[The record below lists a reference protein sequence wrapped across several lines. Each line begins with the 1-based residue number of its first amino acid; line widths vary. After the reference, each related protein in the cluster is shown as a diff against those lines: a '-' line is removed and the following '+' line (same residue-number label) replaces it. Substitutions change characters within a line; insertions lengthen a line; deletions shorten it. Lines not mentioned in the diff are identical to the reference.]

1 MKSLFSTYFFLFL
14 AVTVGMAGTAQA
26 AINNKLNE
34 FISNPIV
41 VALVSF
47 VVGAGAL
54 LIYIVASGGQLSTI
68 WTAKNVPVIAW
79 TGGILGAYFV
89 ACTVILVPRLGV
101 ALTFS
106 LIIAGQMVL
115 TIIIDHYGLFDV
127 PVRQVSI
134 SRIAGV
140 ALIVLGVVLIRKF

>member
-1 MKSLFSTYFFLFL
+1 MRSFISSYFYLLL
-14 AVTVGMAGTAQA
+14 ALTVGMAGTAQA

-34 FISNPIV
+34 YIPNPLV

-47 VVGAGAL
+47 VVGGAAL
-54 LIYIVASGGQLSTI
+54 LIYIVASGGQLSSI
-68 WTAKNVPVIAW
+68 WTAKNVPAIAW

-89 ACTVILVPRLGV
+89 ACTVILIPRLGV

-115 TIIIDHYGLFDV
+115 TLIIDHYALFGVDQR
-127 PVRQVSI
+127 PVGI
-134 SRIAGV
+134 ARIAGV
-140 ALIVLGVVLIRKF
+140 ALIIAGVVLIRRF

>member
-1 MKSLFSTYFFLFL
+1 MRSFLGNYFLLIL

-34 FISNPIV
+34 FITNPII

-47 VVGAGAL
+47 IVGSVAL
-54 LIYIVASGGQLSTI
+54 LIYIVASGGQLSSI
-68 WTAKNVPVIAW
+68 WTTKNIPWIAW

-89 ACTVILVPRLGV
+89 ACTVILIPKLGV

-106 LIIAGQMVL
+106 LIVAGQMVL
-115 TIIIDHYGLFDV
+115 TLIIDHYALFGV
-127 PVRQVSI
+127 PERSI
-134 SRIAGV
+134 SLARVGGV
-140 ALIVLGVVLIRKF
+140 VLIVLGVVLIRRF

>member
-1 MKSLFSTYFFLFL
+1 MRSFISNYFFLLL
-14 AVTVGMAGTAQA
+14 ALTVGMAGTAQA

-34 FISNPIV
+34 YVPNPLV

-47 VVGAGAL
+47 LVGGAAL
-54 LIYIVASGGQLSTI
+54 LVYIVVSGGQLSSI
-68 WTAKNVPVIAW
+68 WTAKNVPWIAW

-89 ACTVILVPRLGV
+89 ACTVILIPRLGV

-115 TIIIDHYGLFDV
+115 TLIIDHYALFGV
-127 PVRQVSI
+127 QQRPVGFARA
-134 SRIAGV
+134 AGV
-140 ALIVLGVVLIRKF
+140 ALIIAGVVLIRRF

>member
-1 MKSLFSTYFFLFL
+1 MRSFISNYFFLIL
-14 AVTVGMAGTAQA
+14 AITVGMAGTAQA

-34 FISNPIV
+34 FISNPVV
-41 VALVSF
+41 VAFVSF
-47 VVGAGAL
+47 VVGAVAL
-54 LIYIVASGGQLSTI
+54 LIYVVASGGQLSSI
-68 WTAKNVPVIAW
+68 WTAKNVPWIAW
-79 TGGILGAYFV
+79 TGGVLGAYFV

-127 PVRQVSI
+127 PVRPVSI
-134 SRIAGV
+134 ARVAGV
-140 ALIVLGVVLIRKF
+140 ALITLGVVLIRRF

>member
-1 MKSLFSTYFFLFL
+1 MRSLLGNYFFLLL

-34 FISNPIV
+34 FITNPVI

-47 VVGAGAL
+47 IVGSVAL
-54 LIYIVASGGQLSTI
+54 LIYIVASGGQLSSI
-68 WTAKNVPVIAW
+68 WTTKNIPWIAW
-79 TGGILGAYFV
+79 TGGVLGAYFV

-106 LIIAGQMVL
+106 LIIAGQMAL
-115 TIIIDHYGLFDV
+115 TLIIDHYAMFGV
-127 PVRQVSI
+127 PERPI
-134 SRIAGV
+134 SLARAGGV
-140 ALIVLGVVLIRKF
+140 ALIVLGVVLIRRF

>member
-1 MKSLFSTYFFLFL
+1 MRSFISNYFFLFL
-14 AVTVGMAGTAQA
+14 ALTVGMAGTAQA

-34 FISNPIV
+34 YIPNPLI

-47 VVGAGAL
+47 VVGGVAL
-54 LIYIVASGGQLSTI
+54 FIYILASGAQLSSI

-89 ACTVILVPRLGV
+89 ACTVILIPRLGV

-115 TIIIDHYGLFDV
+115 TLIIDHFALFGV
-127 PVRQVSI
+127 EQRSA
-134 SRIAGV
+134 SLARIGGV
-140 ALIVLGVVLIRKF
+140 AMIVAGVVLIRRF

>member
-1 MKSLFSTYFFLFL
+1 MRALFGSYFFILL
-14 AVTVGMAGTAQA
+14 AITVGMAGTAQA
-26 AINNKLNE
+26 AINNRLNE
-34 FISNPIV
+34 FISNPII

-47 VVGAGAL
+47 VVGSAAL
-54 LIYIVASGGQLSTI
+54 FVYIVASGGQLSSI
-68 WTAKNVPVIAW
+68 WTAKNVPWIAW

-115 TIIIDHYGLFDV
+115 TLIIDHYAMFGV
-127 PVRQVSI
+127 PERPI
-134 SRIAGV
+134 SLARIGGV
-140 ALIVLGVVLIRKF
+140 ALIILGVVLIRKF

>member
-1 MKSLFSTYFFLFL
+1 MRSLISNYFFILL

-34 FISNPIV
+34 FIVSPMV

-47 VVGAGAL
+47 IVGGLAL
-54 LIYIVASGGQLSTI
+54 LIYIVVSADSLSSI
-68 WTAKNVPVIAW
+68 WTAKNVPWYAW
-79 TGGILGAYFV
+79 TGGVLGAYFV

-115 TIIIDHYGLFDV
+115 TLIIDHYAMFGV
-127 PVRQVSI
+127 PERPVTLARMG
-134 SRIAGV
+134 GV
-140 ALIVLGVVLIRKF
+140 AAIILGVVLIRKF